1 MSVAPS
7 HLYACQV
14 FGQNHLPRHEIFMS
28 HFLYCSLASLLLPGQ
43 SHMAFVQRIVED
55 EQADPYYDVL
65 GIVTLEDIIE
75 EIIQCEILDET
86 DIISKYRFRLHVYCI
101 RTVSKEVEIY
111 MVTAVI
117 DGSRSAVCCRDV
129 SQLFVSSLF
138 Q

>member
-1 MSVAPS
+1 
-7 HLYACQV
+7 
-14 FGQNHLPRHEIFMS
+14 
-28 HFLYCSLASLLLPGQ
+28 
-43 SHMAFVQRIVED
+43 MAFVQRIVED

-86 DIISKYRFRLHVYCI
+86 DIISKYRFCLHVYCI

-111 MVTAVI
+111 MVTAI
-117 DGSRSAVCCRDV
+117 SSQSAVCCHDV